1 VCPDLTI
8 HTTVRMV
15 KVISSEELRLRLTQ
29 LATEV
34 QKTGTPIDVHPIAGQ
49 PQYQVASAT
58 ALDPQTVRTCV
69 RVGPDWFRR
78 HMSEVRGL
86 ALFDDIP
93 FGLTIR
99 GQLVAVFQR
108 HPEYR
113 PLIVDQVRAKFA
125 SLRGASSPDLTHRI
139 SALEAAVEALKAR
152 LDNQPTPIRPTPI
165 RPTPIRPT
173 PMRRRNPSPE
183 K

>member
-1 VCPDLTI
+1 VCPDLTN
-8 HTTVRMV
+8 HTLSHITVRMV
-15 KVISSEELRLRLTQ
+15 KVISSEELRLHLTE

-34 QKTGTPIDVHPIAGQ
+34 QKTGTPIDVHPVAGQ
-49 PQYQVASAT
+49 PRYQVASAS
-58 ALDPQTVRTCV
+58 ALDPQRVRTCV

-108 HPEYR
+108 HPAYR

-125 SLRGASSPDLTHRI
+125 SLPGASGPDFSHRI

-152 LDNQPTPIRPTPI
+152 LDNQPASIRPTSM
-165 RPTPIRPT
+165 RP
-173 PMRRRNPSPE
+173 RNPSPE